1 MILLRMKK
9 SNHPLLLCLFC
20 LCLTSCGTMK
30 YMVDEY
36 AGVKIIKH
44 QAPEMMVRIFD
55 RPDHGKLMITPTV
68 GKAAALGAGAGITL
82 GIWTPGIDPFPMQQA
97 AQHYLDSKGKF
108 RITSGKL
115 LVKPQWEF
123 TYEPV
128 R

>member
-1 MILLRMKK
+1 MQEIPRA
-9 SNHPLLLCLFC
+9 LLLACIAV
-20 LCLTSCGTMK
+20 CLTSCGTMK

-36 AGVKIIKH
+36 AGVKIVKYE
-44 QAPEMMVRIFD
+44 APEMTVRIFD
-55 RPDHGKLMITPTV
+55 RPDHGKLMITPTI
-68 GKAAALGAGAGITL
+68 GKAAALGAGAGISF

-97 AQHYLDSKGKF
+97 AQHYLDSKDRKY